1 MIKID
6 KNHDAYSKVAD
17 IIAAVFGFGASL
29 LTSSFCNSIISTK
42 DCGPAKKGVLKLG
55 AFGLETITMYTVSST
70 MRNEIDE
77 YVDKYNELS
86 DFVDVYKENKE
97 SEKAETHYTYKELN
111 Q

>member
-6 KNHDAYSKVAD
+6 KNHDLYPMVAD
-17 IIAAVFGFGASL
+17 IISAIFGFGASL

-42 DCGPAKKGVLKLG
+42 DCGSVKKGVLKLG

-77 YVDKYNELS
+77 YVDKYNELA
-86 DFVDVYKENKE
+86 DFADTYKESKE
-97 SEKAETHYTYKELN
+97 TNNEQTHYTYKELN
-111 Q
+111 